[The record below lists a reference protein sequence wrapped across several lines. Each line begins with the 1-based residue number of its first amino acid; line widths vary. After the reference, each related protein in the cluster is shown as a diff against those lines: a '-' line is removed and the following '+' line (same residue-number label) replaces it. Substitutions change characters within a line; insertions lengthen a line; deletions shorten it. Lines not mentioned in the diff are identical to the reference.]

1 MKAEDDHDTTAYT
14 INVVVESE
22 RQWTADERAEALLN
36 KTFEI
41 SVTIN
46 GPDSV
51 KDAIIDAL
59 RDYLNAPYAE
69 FEFDLSNYNI
79 EGTGTTNQISN
90 LAVTCIANEASA
102 DTVINV
108 ILNYT
113 NA

>member
-1 MKAEDDHDTTAYT
+1 MTGPTTTATTRRTLLVLSSTTARSFGANQTGAKTFNVSVKAEDDHDTTAYT

-59 RDYLNAPYAE
+59 RDYLPCP
-69 FEFDLSNYNI
+69 
-79 EGTGTTNQISN
+79 
-90 LAVTCIANEASA
+90 VC
-102 DTVINV
+102 
-108 ILNYT
+108 
-113 NA
+113 